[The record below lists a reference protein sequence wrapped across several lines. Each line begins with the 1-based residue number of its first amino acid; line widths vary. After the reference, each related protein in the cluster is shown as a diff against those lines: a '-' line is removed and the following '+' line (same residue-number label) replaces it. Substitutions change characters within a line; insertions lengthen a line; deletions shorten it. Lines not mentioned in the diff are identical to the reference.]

1 MSRINTNIPALVAQG
16 RLGRNQLDLNVRLER
31 LSTGLRINRGKDDP
45 AGLIISERLRKEIR
59 GIEQAI
65 NNSSRAINIISTAEG
80 ALNEVSSLLL
90 DIRGLIQATAN
101 TGALSP
107 EETQANQQEIDSL
120 LTSIDRIA
128 NTTQFAGK
136 KLINGDQGYQVS
148 SVVTTNLASVQLFAV
163 RLPPGTTRNVVV
175 QVTQS
180 AETALL
186 AFTGTTTSAVS
197 IELRGNL
204 GSEIL
209 SFASGATTADIQ
221 TAINSISD
229 VTGVSAILTA
239 GGMTLSSTEYGSEQ
253 FVSVKALSG
262 NFIEANSGQ
271 TVVDNGLDAGVLV
284 NGQKAQVSGL
294 KVNTRTNSLDAQF
307 FLTSEFGTSATTS
320 TFQITGGGSI
330 YQIGQDVNV
339 NGQVHTGIPS
349 ITTGNLGNAVQG
361 FLNSLRTGAINAVA
375 DGRFIEAEKIVSA
388 AISQVSTLRG
398 RLGSIQK
405 NQLQTN
411 INTQQIALEN
421 VSSSESVI
429 RDADIAVEVAALTRA
444 QILVQSTLATLQ
456 IANSLP
462 QAVLSLLGG

>member
-59 GIEQAI
+59 AIEQAI
-65 NNSSRAINIISTAEG
+65 TNSSRAINIISTAEG
-80 ALNEVSSLLL
+80 SLNEVSALLL
-90 DIRGLIQATAN
+90 DIRGLIQSTAN
-101 TGALSP
+101 TGALSK

-148 SVVTTNLASVQLFAV
+148 SVVTAALASVQLFAV

-186 AFTGTTTSAVS
+186 SFTGTTTSAVS

-229 VTGVSAILTA
+229 VTGVSAIVGA
-239 GGMTLSSTEYGSEQ
+239 GGLTLSSTEYGSDQ
-253 FVSVKALSG
+253 FVSIKALNG
-262 NFIEANSGQ
+262 NFIESNSGQ
-271 TVVDNGLDAGVLV
+271 TVVDNGVDAGVLI
-284 NGQKAQVSGL
+284 NGQQAQVAGL
-294 KVNTRTNSLDAQF
+294 KVNTRTNSMDAEF
-307 FLTSEFGTSATTS
+307 FLTSSFGTSATTS

-330 YQIGQDVNV
+330 YQIGQNVNV

-349 ITTGNLGNAVQG
+349 ITTGNLGNAVLG
-361 FLNSLRTGAINAVA
+361 FLNSIRTGAVNSVA
-375 DGRFIEAEKIVSA
+375 DGKFIEAEKIVSA

-444 QILVQSTLATLQ
+444 QILVQSTQATLQ

-462 QAVLSLLGG
+462 QAVLSLLSG

>member
-1 MSRINTNIPALVAQG
+1 MSRINTNIPSMVAQG
-16 RLGRNQLDLNVRLER
+16 RLGRNQLDLNLRLER
-31 LSTGLRINRGKDDP
+31 LATGLRINRGKDDP

-90 DIRGLIQATAN
+90 DIRGLIQSTAN
-101 TGALSP
+101 TGGLSR

-120 LTSIDRIA
+120 LSSIDRIA

-136 KLINGDQGYQVS
+136 KLINGDQGYLVS
-148 SVVTTNLASVQLFAV
+148 SVSTTNLASVQLFAV

-186 AFTGTTTSAVS
+186 SFTGASTSAAS

-221 TAINSISD
+221 TAINSIKD
-229 VTGVSAILTA
+229 VTGVSAIVSASTL
-239 GGMTLSSTEYGSEQ
+239 MLSSTQYGSEQ

-262 NFIEANSGQ
+262 NFIQANAGQ
-271 TVVDNGLDAGVLV
+271 TITDNGVDAGVLV
-284 NGQKAQVSGL
+284 NGQKAQVAGL
-294 KVNTRTNSLDAQF
+294 KVNTRTSSLDAEF
-307 FLTSEFGTSATTS
+307 FLTSGFGTSASTS
-320 TFQITGGGSI
+320 TFQVTGGGSI

-349 ITTGNLGNAVQG
+349 VSTGNLGNSVEG
-361 FLNSLRTGAINAVA
+361 FLNSIRTGAANAVA
-375 DGRFIEAEKIVSA
+375 DGKFIEAEKIVSA
-388 AISQVSTLRG
+388 AITQVSTLRG

-411 INTQQIALEN
+411 INSQQIALEN

-444 QILVQSTLATLQ
+444 QILVQSTQTTLQ
-456 IANSLP
+456 IANSVP